1 MPLPI
6 SFDAHYH
13 HLRELIA
20 DCWLATCPG
29 PVAARRAAT
38 VTNSDTDHDTTAACK
53 RKPTR
58 SCVPTERIPEPA
70 AHDYD
75 EFSSYSLTYHR
86 AIFRAPV
93 APTFPAVGR
102 TVPALSRRPSPTLAA
117 GQRAVLDKAEA
128 IAADPGAHGAAL
140 TDAKH
145 AEFRQL
151 GTSVREAFGAQEAS
165 GLLGALGP
173 GASVAF
179 GPQKPA
185 DPDRNCSMTDD
196 WCGGPTWCRYDPNMP
211 CNALGG
217 CGTQWVYECNG
228 LYMAPT

>member
-1 MPLPI
+1 VTAI
-6 SFDAHYH
+6 
-13 HLRELIA
+13 
-20 DCWLATCPG
+20 TCSIKL
-29 PVAARRAAT
+29 T
-38 VTNSDTDHDTTAACK
+38 TTCLLDSDST
-53 RKPTR
+53 P
-58 SCVPTERIPEPA
+58 PA
-70 AHDYD
+70 
-75 EFSSYSLTYHR
+75 S
-86 AIFRAPV
+86 I
-93 APTFPAVGR
+93 
-102 TVPALSRRPSPTLAA
+102 
-117 GQRAVLDKAEA
+117 QRAVLDKAEA

-185 DPDRNCSMTDD
+185 DPDRSCSTTDD

-211 CNALGG
+211 CNAVGG

-228 LYMAPT
+228 LCMTPT